1 MNSSSPRVAVSN
13 TGPLISAL
21 QSNCMHILP
30 QLYDLIHIPASEL
43 QEYEKHGA
51 GREVRE
57 LKDAGILIAHRD
69 FTESENNSAKT
80 ISEEIAADHATR
92 DRDPAHHLPEAE
104 AVVLTQRSGLGAVEL
119 LIDELAARNAAR
131 KRGVPIIGFPGI
143 LIRAYQQSMMDA
155 EDVRNALEECQRQGT
170 HYSPKLIN
178 EVCSGLKRR

>member
-21 QSNCMHILP
+21 QSDCIHILL

-57 LKDAGILIAHRD
+57 LIDAGILIVHED
-69 FTESENNSAKT
+69 FTESEKDFAKT
-80 ISEEIAADHATR
+80 IAEEIAADRATR
-92 DRDPAHHLPEAE
+92 DKDSAHHLPEAG
-104 AVVLTQRSGLGAVEL
+104 AVVLTQRNSLGAVEL
-119 LIDELAARNAAR
+119 LIDELAARHAAR
-131 KRGVPIIGFPGI
+131 RRGVPIIGFPGI
-143 LIRAYQQSMMDA
+143 LIRAYQQSMINA
-155 EDVRNALEECQRQGT
+155 EDVRNALEECKRQGT
-170 HYSPKLIN
+170 HYSPRLIK